1 MVEGRG
7 AGGALGSSDAWVLTG
22 ALLRSCLV
30 VLCSVSEKKSVS
42 QIIQFSGLLKPRSAP
57 GWVAF
62 CAVVQSVS
70 CLTNKSKPLKVNY
83 EKISANNMNN

>member
-7 AGGALGSSDAWVLTG
+7 AGGALGSSDWVLTG
-22 ALLRSCLV
+22 AFLRSCLV
-30 VLCSVSEKKSVS
+30 VLGSVSEKKSVS

-83 EKISANNMNN
+83 EKMSANNTNN